1 MEDDKDIRDQV
12 LSTEQMIEGN
22 SEWYERTKDF
32 WIKSPA
38 TVSGML
44 GALPHVAPPDEKDSL
59 NYLKGMYRHRA
70 TPMTG
75 TIALDIGAGIGRVT
89 EKVLLKCFTKVD
101 IHDQNQNFLNKAWGR
116 LSSYVKSGRL
126 RNKFASPLQDFTPP
140 EKEYDLIWI
149 QWVIGY
155 LPSMDLIRCLNRM
168 KAALKPGKGVIVIK
182 ENCARDEEIIDN
194 DDNYIIRSV
203 ENWTKI
209 FNKSELHVVS
219 ARRDESL
226 PKSIM
231 PVYFFLL
238 SPNDDSVD
246 DDESEIPMKEM
257 KKSKA
262 KMQELKMRKEKSQTK
277 KERKRKYDDDEKC
290 EDEIEEDEEDE
301 ENEEE
306 EEEEEVKVGQKKDK

>member
-168 KAALKPGKGVIVIK
+168 KAALKPGK
-182 ENCARDEEIIDN
+182 
-194 DDNYIIRSV
+194 
-203 ENWTKI
+203 
-209 FNKSELHVVS
+209 